1 MVRAEVDGIC
11 RERGSPCDRGEKVAG
26 PPDPQTTRGTR
37 ARQSWQQ
44 RRYPSHVVPHLPLLW
59 LLPIPMR
66 DLMPSHEGGARLSIE
81 IERFSSLAEPT
92 LSLKSRS
99 FSSIAAKRT
108 AVRGAESRRAARER
122 STEVT

>member
-81 IERFSSLAEPT
+81 REVF
-92 LSLKSRS
+92 
-99 FSSIAAKRT
+99 F
-108 AVRGAESRRAARER
+108 SRRTYPQPQIQIILIHRSQENSSQGRRVQTSGARAEH
-122 STEVT
+122 